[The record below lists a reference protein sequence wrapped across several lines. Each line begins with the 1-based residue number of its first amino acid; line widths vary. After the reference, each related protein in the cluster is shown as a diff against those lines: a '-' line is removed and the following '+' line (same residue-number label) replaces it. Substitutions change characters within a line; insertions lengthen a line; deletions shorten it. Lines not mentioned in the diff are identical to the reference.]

1 MTDIS
6 MWQILVPAFWRD
18 GEEIDVSTHRT
29 WDRKVRTITGGLTI
43 NRSAKG
49 HWVSP
54 DGDVVVEKVI
64 PVNFSATEE
73 QKNKIMAM
81 TCLFYD
87 QDAVMCYKIGT
98 DVIVMSREEAR
109 NLSCSATSVKDQEA

>member
-1 MTDIS
+1 MENDLS
-6 MWQILVPAFWRD
+6 LWQILVPAFWRD
-18 GEEIDVSTHRT
+18 GEEVDVSTHRV
-29 WDRKVRTITGGLTI
+29 WDKRVRSITGGLTI
-43 NRSAKG
+43 NKSAKG

-54 DGDVVVEKVI
+54 DGEIVVEKVI
-64 PVNFSATEE
+64 PVNFSATED

-98 DVIVMSREEAR
+98 DVVIMSKEQANDLQSMSRKR
-109 NLSCSATSVKDQEA
+109 